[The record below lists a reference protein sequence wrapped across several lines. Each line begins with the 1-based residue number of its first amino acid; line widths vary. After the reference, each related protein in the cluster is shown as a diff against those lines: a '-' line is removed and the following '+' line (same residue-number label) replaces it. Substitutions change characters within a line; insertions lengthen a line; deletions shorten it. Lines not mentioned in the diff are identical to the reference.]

1 MPEAI
6 VAKRDATS
14 PYATTTQ
21 LVAALVAREVSA
33 RELCAAAIARI
44 LERDVILNAVV
55 ARDFERAQSAA
66 AAADAALARGE
77 RRPLLGIPMTVKESF
92 NVAGLPTTWGIPDFA
107 RWVADTDAVAVS
119 RLKAAGAVI
128 LGKTNVPLALGEWQ
142 AFNAVYGSTSNPW
155 ALDRTPGGS
164 SGGSAVSL
172 AAGYV
177 SLEIGSDIAGSLRSP
192 AHYCGVFSHKPSHGL
207 VPTDGHAMPG
217 TLMEKPD
224 LAVAGPLARSA
235 ADLTLALDILAGPND
250 ADRTAYSL
258 KLPPARHAAL
268 RDYRVLVLYSH
279 PLLPAELR
287 VRTAIDRLANQL
299 RAAGTTVAESS
310 PLLPDLAEAA
320 RTYLRLLYQ
329 SVYAGQSLELTQAV
343 AAAGPILPAEVDEL
357 SALRARTAVCSHRDW
372 LAADEARH
380 VLAHRWQELFRE
392 WDVVLFPP
400 MPTVAF
406 LRDEVTPL
414 HLRTI
419 ESDGTLYTF
428 LNQQVY
434 ASLATGPGLPATTVP
449 LERPDGLPVGVQ
461 IIGPLLEDRTTLR
474 FAELIEE
481 LTGGFVPP
489 PGFE

>member
-1 MPEAI
+1 M
-6 VAKRDATS
+6 S
-14 PYATTTQ
+14 PYATATEV
-21 LVAALVAREVSA
+21 VAALVAREVSA
-33 RELCAAAIARI
+33 RELCAATIARI
-44 LERDVILNAVV
+44 GEHDVTLNAVV
-55 ARDFERAQSAA
+55 VRDFERAQSAA
-66 AAADAALARGE
+66 IAADAALARGE
-77 RRPLLGIPMTVKESF
+77 RRPLLGVPMTVKESY
-92 NVAGLPTTWGIPDFA
+92 NVAGLPTTWGIPSFSG
-107 RWVADTDAVAVS
+107 WLADADAVAVA

-192 AHYCGVFSHKPSHGL
+192 AHYCGVFSHKPSHGV
-207 VPTDGHAMPG
+207 VPTDGHALPG

-224 LAVAGPLARSA
+224 LAVMGPLARSA
-235 ADLTLALDILAGPND
+235 ADLTLALDVLTGPAD
-250 ADRTAYSL
+250 ADAVAYRLS
-258 KLPPARHAAL
+258 LPPPRHAAL

-287 VRTAIDRLANQL
+287 VRAAIDRLAYGL
-299 RAAGTTVAESS
+299 RAAGATVAESS

-320 RTYLRLLYQ
+320 RVYVRLLYQ
-329 SVYAGQSLELTQAV
+329 AVYAGQPPELTEAV
-343 AAAGPILPAEVDEL
+343 AAAAPAIHAEVDEL
-357 SALRARTAVCSHRDW
+357 SALRARTAVGSHRDW

-380 VLAHRWQELFRE
+380 VLALYWRELFRE

-406 LRDEVTPL
+406 LRDEITPL

-419 ESDGTLYTF
+419 ESDGALYTF
-428 LNQQVY
+428 VNQQVY
-434 ASLATGPGLPATTVP
+434 ASLATGPGLPATTIP
-449 LERPDGLPVGVQ
+449 LERPDGLPTGVQ
-461 IIGPLLEDRTTLR
+461 IIGPFLEDRTTLH

-481 LTGGFVPP
+481 LRGGFIPP
-489 PGFE
+489 PGFA